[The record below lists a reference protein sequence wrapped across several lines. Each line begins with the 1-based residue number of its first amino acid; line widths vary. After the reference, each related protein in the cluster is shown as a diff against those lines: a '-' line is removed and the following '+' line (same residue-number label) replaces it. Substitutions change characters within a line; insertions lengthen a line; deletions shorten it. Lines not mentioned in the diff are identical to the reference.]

1 MSKFIALDFG
11 AESGRAVLGKIKN
24 EKLSIEELHRFAN
37 RQVKVHGH
45 IYWDLLNLF
54 DELKNGLAKAA
65 NNGHKDISGVG
76 VDTWGVDFGLVDRD
90 DHFIGNPYAYRD
102 PRTDGVMDKA
112 FEIVSRR
119 EIYEYTGIQF
129 MQLNSIFQLFSMV
142 LSDHPWLQIA
152 RRLLFMPDLIAFL
165 MTGEK
170 NFEYT
175 MASTSQLLNARSKT
189 WETNLFAKLGLPIE
203 LMSSLIQP
211 GTVAG
216 KLLREVADDT
226 GMPQVDVIAPG
237 SHDTASA
244 VAAVPAKGSNWAY
257 LSSGTWSLLG
267 IETQEPIISK
277 DSLKYNFTN
286 EGGIDNTIRF
296 LRNTMGLWLL
306 QGCRKSWA
314 RQGTEMS
321 YAELVEIANDVSP
334 FTCIIDPDDP
344 GFLNPADMPTA
355 ILEYC
360 SQKGQKPPQ
369 SKGEFVRSIFES
381 LALKYRHIIERIN
394 SMREESI
401 ETLHIVGGGSQNE
414 MLNQFAAN
422 ATGLPVIAGPVEATA
437 IGNILVQAIAKNEL
451 HSLQEGRELV
461 ANSFPLKKYKPRD
474 VSLWNE
480 FYETAKEIFIS

>member
-11 AESGRAVLGKIKN
+11 AESGRAVLGKIEN
-24 EKLSIEELHRFAN
+24 EKLNIEEMHRFAN

-54 DELKNGLAKAA
+54 DELKIGLAKVAT
-65 NNGHKDISGVG
+65 NGHKDVRGIG
-76 VDTWGVDFGLVDRD
+76 VDTWGVDFGLVSRD
-90 DHFIGNPYAYRD
+90 NYLIGNPYAYRD
-102 PRTDGVMDKA
+102 ARTDGMMEKVFDIMP
-112 FEIVSRR
+112 RQ

-129 MQLNSIFQLFSMV
+129 MQLNSLFQLFSMV
-142 LSDHPWLQIA
+142 DNDHPWMRIA
-152 RRLLFMPDLIAFL
+152 ERLLFMPDLITFL

-170 NFEYT
+170 CAEYT
-175 MASTSQLLNARSKT
+175 MATTSQLLNARNKT
-189 WETNLFAKLGLPIE
+189 WEKNLFAKLALPIE
-203 LMSSLIQP
+203 LMAPIIEP
-211 GTVAG
+211 GAVVSP
-216 KLLREVADDT
+216 LLREIADES
-226 GMPQVDVIAPG
+226 GLPQVDVIAPG

-244 VAAVPAKGSNWAY
+244 VAAVPASGSNWAY

-267 IETQEPIISK
+267 IETNAPIISR

-286 EGGIDNTIRF
+286 EGGIANTIRF

-321 YAELVEIANDVSP
+321 YAELVNIANDATP
-334 FTCIIDPDDP
+334 FSCIIDPDDP
-344 GFLNPADMPTA
+344 AFLNPPDMPEA
-355 ILEYC
+355 IAEFC
-360 SQKGQKPPQ
+360 SRKGQKIPQ
-369 SKGEFVRSIFES
+369 TKGAFVCTIFES

-394 SMREESI
+394 SMRNEPI
-401 ETLHIVGGGSQNE
+401 EVLHIVGGGSQNE

-437 IGNILVQAIAKNEL
+437 IGNILVQAIAKKEL

-461 ANSFPLKKYKPRD
+461 TRSFPLKKYEPRD
-474 VSLWNE
+474 TVLWNE
-480 FYETAKEIFIS
+480 FYESSKEIFA

>member
-1 MSKFIALDFG
+1 KVFDI
-11 AESGRAVLGKIKN
+11 VP
-24 EKLSIEELHRFAN
+24 
-37 RQVKVHGH
+37 RQ
-45 IYWDLLNLF
+45 
-54 DELKNGLAKAA
+54 
-65 NNGHKDISGVG
+65 
-76 VDTWGVDFGLVDRD
+76 
-90 DHFIGNPYAYRD
+90 
-102 PRTDGVMDKA
+102 
-112 FEIVSRR
+112 

-142 LSDHPWLQIA
+142 YNDHPWMQIA
-152 RRLLFMPDLIAFL
+152 ERLLFMPDLIAFL

-189 WETNLFAKLGLPIE
+189 WETNLFAKLGFPIE
-203 LMSSLIQP
+203 LMGSLIQP

-216 KLLREVADDT
+216 KLLREVTDDT
-226 GMPQVDVIAPG
+226 GLPQVDVIAPG

-286 EGGIDNTIRF
+286 EGGIGNTIRF

-306 QGCRKSWA
+306 QGCRKSWV
-314 RQGTEMS
+314 RRGTDMS
-321 YAELVEIANDVSP
+321 YAELVTIANDATP
-334 FTCIIDPDDP
+334 FSCIIDPDDP
-344 GFLNPADMPTA
+344 GFLNPPDMPTA
-355 ILEYC
+355 ISEYC
-360 SQKGQKPPQ
+360 SREGQKTPK

-394 SMREESI
+394 SMREEPI
-401 ETLHIVGGGSQNE
+401 EILHIVGGGSQNE

-422 ATGLPVIAGPVEATA
+422 ATGLPVVAGPVEATA

-461 ANSFPLKKYKPRD
+461 ARSFPLKKYEPRD
-474 VSLWNE
+474 TTLWNE
-480 FYETAKEIFIS
+480 FYESSKEIFA